1 MVMTDESD
9 DIVIGQSVQTPAA
22 FGAIFDRYSRPV
34 YRYLRR
40 RVGDDLAA
48 DLTAEVFARAFNGR
62 DRYER
67 RGDSAL
73 PWLLGIA
80 TNLAKMHRRREERRL
95 RAYARAAVAEPALVS
110 SRQAVG
116 SGDLDDRL
124 DAAALGPALGEALAA
139 LPPRQRDVL
148 LLHAWA
154 DLSLAEIAVALDLPA
169 ATVRSHIRR
178 ARRLIESRLPQH
190 ADPRPETTR

>member
-1 MVMTDESD
+1 MVMADLSD
-9 DIVIGQSVQTPAA
+9 DAVIGQSLQTPAM
-22 FGAIFDRYSRPV
+22 FGAIFDRHSRLV

-40 RVGDDLAA
+40 RVGEDLAA
-48 DLTAEVFARAFNGR
+48 DLTAEVFTRAFNAR
-62 DRYER
+62 DRYEP
-67 RGDSAL
+67 RGDSAV

-80 TNLAKMHRRREERRL
+80 TNLVRMHRRSEERRL
-95 RAYARAAVAEPALVS
+95 RAYARAAVGERALVLS
-110 SRQAVG
+110 PPGGS

-124 DAAALGPALGEALAA
+124 DAAALAPVLGEALAA
-139 LPPRQRDVL
+139 LPARQRDVL

-178 ARRLIESRLPQH
+178 TRRLIENRLPQH
-190 ADPRPETTR
+190 ADPRPETRR